1 MFQILDYNG
10 SQYAKFQEEKM
21 MKKILFAL
29 LVLCVSIISYT
40 AVAADAML
48 DKLSANEKS
57 LWEAI
62 KNGDMKTFSAG
73 LSDEIMDI
81 DPSGAVYNKQQLVEN
96 LSKLKMTDYTLS
108 DFQFFM
114 LDKDSAVL
122 SYMSDSTATM
132 DGKTQT
138 MKVRHSTTYVNHGG
152 KWMPKFHTETP
163 IMEKPAM

>member
-1 MFQILDYNG
+1 MFQ
-10 SQYAKFQEEKM
+10 KEKM
-21 MKKILFAL
+21 MKKILFVL
-29 LVLCVSIISYT
+29 LVLCVSIISFRGF
-40 AVAADAML
+40 AADAML

-81 DPSGAVYNKQQLVEN
+81 DASGVVYNKQQLIEN

-108 DFQFFM
+108 DFQLFN
-114 LDKDSAVL
+114 LDKDCVVL
-122 SYMSDSTATM
+122 SYMSNSTATM
-132 DGKTQT
+132 DGKTMT
-138 MKVRHSTTYVNHGG
+138 MKTQHSTTYVNHGG

>member
-1 MFQILDYNG
+1 MIF
-10 SQYAKFQEEKM
+10 SMPPFTKEKM
-21 MKKILFAL
+21 MKKIFFAL
-29 LVLCVSIISYT
+29 LVLCFSMISYSGL
-40 AVAADAML
+40 AADPML

-62 KNGDMKTFSAG
+62 KNGDMKTFSAAI
-73 LSDEIMDI
+73 SDEVMDI
-81 DPSGAVYNKQQLVEN
+81 DVSGVVYNKQQLVEN

-108 DFQFFM
+108 DFQLFM

-122 SYMSDSTATM
+122 SYMSNSTATM

-138 MKVRHSTTYVNHGG
+138 MKVRNSTTYVNHGG
-152 KWMPKFHTETP
+152 KWTPKFHTETP

>member
-1 MFQILDYNG
+1 
-10 SQYAKFQEEKM
+10 

-29 LVLCVSIISYT
+29 LVLGVSMISYS
-40 AVAADAML
+40 AFAADPML

-62 KNGDMKTFSAG
+62 KNGDMKTFSAS
-73 LSDEIMDI
+73 LSDDIRDI

-96 LSKLKMTDYTLS
+96 LSKLKMTEYTLS
-108 DFQFFM
+108 DFQLFM

-122 SYMSDSTATM
+122 SYMSNSTGIM
-132 DGKTQT
+132 DGKTET
-138 MKVRHSTTYVNHGG
+138 MKVRHSTTYVNQGG

>member
-1 MFQILDYNG
+1 
-10 SQYAKFQEEKM
+10 

-29 LVLCVSIISYT
+29 LVLGVSLISYSGF
-40 AVAADAML
+40 AADPML

-81 DPSGAVYNKQQLVEN
+81 DASGIVQNKQQLTDN
-96 LSKLKMTDYTLS
+96 LSKLKMSDYTLS
-108 DFQFFM
+108 DFQMFS
-114 LDKDSAVL
+114 LDKDCVVL
-122 SYMSDSTATM
+122 SYTSNSTATM
-132 DGKTQT
+132 DGKTET
-138 MKVRHSTTYVNHGG
+138 MKARQSTTYVNHGG

>member
-1 MFQILDYNG
+1 
-10 SQYAKFQEEKM
+10 

-40 AVAADAML
+40 GVAADAML

-81 DPSGAVYNKQQLVEN
+81 DPSGVVYNKQQLVEN

-108 DFQFFM
+108 DFQLFM

-122 SYMSDSTATM
+122 SYVQFHSNNGWQNANDESSALYHLCKSRRQM
-132 DGKTQT
+132 DAKVSYRNPNHGKT
-138 MKVRHSTTYVNHGG
+138 RYVGRYFNLKSEMDYGVSDG
-152 KWMPKFHTETP
+152 T
-163 IMEKPAM
+163 

>member
-1 MFQILDYNG
+1 
-10 SQYAKFQEEKM
+10 

-29 LVLCVSIISYT
+29 LVLCVSMISYSGF
-40 AVAADAML
+40 AADTML

-73 LSDEIMDI
+73 LSDDIMDI
-81 DPSGAVYNKQQLVEN
+81 DVSGDVYNKQQLIDT
-96 LSKLKMTDYTLS
+96 LSKMKMSDYTLS
-108 DFQFFM
+108 DFQVFT

-122 SYMSDSTATM
+122 SYISNSTATM

-138 MKVRHSTTYVNHGG
+138 MKARNSTTYVNHSG
-152 KWMPKFHTETP
+152 KWMPKFHTETAV
-163 IMEKPAM
+163 MEQPAQ